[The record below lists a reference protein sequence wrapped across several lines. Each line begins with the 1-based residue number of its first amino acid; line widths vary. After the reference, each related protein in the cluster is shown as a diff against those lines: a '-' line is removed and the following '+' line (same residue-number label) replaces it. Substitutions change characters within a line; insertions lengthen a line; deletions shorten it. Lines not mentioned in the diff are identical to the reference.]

1 MMERTAADRR
11 PNMKVPVEKPIRTS
25 RFAHLAKAGPAETSL
40 LTSSSVTLAAFIAI
54 ALLYGFDS
62 YFFGGY
68 YGNATGTLLQQL
80 RRAFGL

>member
-1 MMERTAADRR
+1 MERTGVDRR

-25 RFAHLAKAGPAETSL
+25 RFAHLAKAGPARTSM
-40 LTSSSVTLAAFIAI
+40 LTSSSMPLAAFFAI

-62 YFFGGY
+62 YFFGGF
-68 YGNATGTLLQQL
+68 YGSATGMLLQQI